1 MIFWEIRLI
10 FMRISHGFVYFFATL
25 IHIRIRVA
33 RNYTDP
39 DFKHRDK
46 MQTPISSSYLSI
58 FECKYLELQLQLVQ
72 ERKIYTGNPI
82 NRNYAFGGVYFIL

>member
-46 MQTPISSSYLSI
+46 MQTLISSSYLSI
-58 FECKYLELQLQLVQ
+58 FEYKYLELQLQLVQ
-72 ERKIYTGNPI
+72 E
-82 NRNYAFGGVYFIL
+82 